1 MRSLTKYPE
10 SIPYQHER
18 LKAQHDKAEFDLEQS
33 KPKGHKSYIKR
44 RQTALAKVKAGK

>member
-18 LKAQHDKAEFDLEQS
+18 LKQQHEIAEFNREAS
-33 KPKGHKSYIKR
+33 KPKSHKSYIKR